1 MDGVRLLTAG
11 ARCCLIFPNFENK
24 LFRSNPFSSPSF
36 LYNIS
41 GREGKGR
48 GKGGE
53 GRGRLRYVLARYSLS
68 LVAIY
73 ATARL
78 VQRMKHTERTL
89 RRVDMFNVLL

>member
-41 GREGKGR
+41 GREGKG
-48 GKGGE
+48 E
-53 GRGRLRYVLARYSLS
+53 GRGRGGEGY
-68 LVAIY
+68 
-73 ATARL
+73 
-78 VQRMKHTERTL
+78 RTL
-89 RRVDMFNVLL
+89 CTRSLLAFACRYLRNRSLGTTNETY

>member
-41 GREGKGR
+41 GREGKGE
-48 GKGGE
+48 GKATV
-53 GRGRLRYVLARYSLS
+53 RYVLARYSLS

>member
-41 GREGKGR
+41 GREGKGEGKGR
-48 GKGGE
+48 GRGGE
-53 GRGRLRYVLARYSLS
+53 GYVMYSLATRFRLS
-68 LVAIY
+68 LSTQPLAWY
-73 ATARL
+73 N
-78 VQRMKHTERTL
+78 E
-89 RRVDMFNVLL
+89 